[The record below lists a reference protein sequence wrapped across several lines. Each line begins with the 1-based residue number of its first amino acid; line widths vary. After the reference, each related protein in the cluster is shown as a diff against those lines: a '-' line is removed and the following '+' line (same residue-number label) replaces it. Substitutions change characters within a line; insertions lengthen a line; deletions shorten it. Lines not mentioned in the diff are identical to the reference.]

1 MKVIGLTGGIGSGK
15 STVSDYLRKKG
26 ITVLDADQIA
36 REIVLP
42 GKEALKELVAYFG
55 EEILLENGLL
65 NRKKLG
71 KIVFSDPEKK
81 LKLDQIMHDKICS
94 QILKKL
100 QNESSQGA
108 AYIILDAPLLLE
120 TGMDKIVDQIWIVE
134 MQDTLRIGRV
144 MKRDNLSEEEV
155 KARISQQMSTEE
167 RRKKAHNIIDN
178 SSDLVNLYAQVDQL
192 LANL

>member
-15 STVSDYLRKKG
+15 STVSDYLRNKG

-42 GKEALKELVAYFG
+42 GKEALKELLAYFG

-71 KIVFSDPEKK
+71 KIVFSDPDKK
-81 LKLDQIMHDKICS
+81 LKLDQIMHDKIRS

-100 QNESSQGA
+100 QDESSQGA
-108 AYIILDAPLLLE
+108 PYIILDAPLLLE
-120 TGMDKIVDQIWIVE
+120 TGMDRIVDQIWIVE
-134 MQDTLRIGRV
+134 MQDTLRISRV
-144 MKRDNLSEEEV
+144 MKRDNLTEEEV

-167 RRKKAHNIIDN
+167 KRKKAHSIIDN
-178 SSDLVNLYAQVDQL
+178 SSDLENLYAQVDQL